1 MRTALVM
8 TFLWSLLCGLVY
20 PLAATAA
27 AALLAPERSAGR
39 LLRDGGRV
47 VGAEGI
53 GQQFTHPGHLWG
65 RPSATSTP
73 YAPCQRD
80 LSAGSGGSNLG
91 PANAQLLAEVRGRIA
106 RLRAA
111 AAAVGATMPDDV
123 PVDLVTASASGLDPH
138 VSLAA
143 AACQVDRIARVRG
156 VPAAQVREL
165 LATATS
171 DRAFGLFG
179 EPVVHVLRANLALD
193 RALGSVR

>member
-8 TFLWSLLCGLVY
+8 TFLWSLLCGLLY
-20 PLAATAA
+20 PLAATAIA
-27 AALLAPERSAGR
+27 AVLAPERAGGS
-39 LLRDGGRV
+39 LLRHGERV

-53 GQQFTHPGHLWG
+53 GQQFEHPGHLWG
-65 RPSATSTP
+65 RPSATNPPYTP
-73 YAPCQRD
+73 CRRD
-80 LSAGSGGSNLG
+80 LAGGSCASNLG
-91 PANAQLLAEVRGRIA
+91 PGNAQLLEQVRERVA

-111 AAAVGATMPDDV
+111 AAAAGAEARGDV

-143 AACQVDRIARVRG
+143 AEFQVERIARVRR
-156 VPAAQVREL
+156 VPAARVREL

-171 DRAFGLFG
+171 GRSFGVLG

-193 RALGSVR
+193 LALGPVR